1 MRKATLAS
9 IVVVALVVWLA
20 PTAAFANTADIIL
33 LVDESGSMNTEHAWI
48 SGMIAAL
55 DADLI
60 AAGATNNR
68 YGVVGFGGFQ
78 HVVAGDA
85 EPPHSHALN
94 ASAWGVASDIVANMT
109 PGFIDDG
116 GFEDGWGA
124 IQYAIANY
132 AFRADAVVNFILIT
146 DEDRDD
152 GTPLTMAQ
160 VEKLLIGHEVLLNAV
175 VNNPFGIPVA
185 GGALG
190 VDKDLN
196 AYFADGGGGY
206 TKSPGGIVGDGFGT
220 TETDYVA
227 LALNTGGAAWD
238 LNQLRAGGLTAASF
252 TEAFVD
258 VKVREIVPEPGTILL
273 LGMGLGLVGVMA
285 RRRRR
290 S

>member
-1 MRKATLAS
+1 MRRATLAS

-20 PTAAFANTADIIL
+20 PTTAFANTADIIL
-33 LVDESGSMNTEHAWI
+33 LVDESGSMSTEHAWI
-48 SGMIAAL
+48 PGMIASL
-55 DADLI
+55 EADLI
-60 AAGATNNR
+60 AAGVTSNR
-68 YGVVGFGGFQ
+68 YGVIGFGSAA
-78 HVVAGDA
+78 HAAGQA
-85 EPPHSHALN
+85 PHTHTLSGAD
-94 ASAWGVASDIVANMT
+94 WGVAADITANMV
-109 PGFIDDG
+109 PGFVDSG
-116 GFEDGWGA
+116 GIEDGWAA
-124 IQYAIANY
+124 IQFAIANY

-152 GTPLTMAQ
+152 TVALSFAQ
-160 VEKLLIGHEVLLNAV
+160 VEKLLMGHNVLLNAV
-175 VNNPFGIPVA
+175 VDNPFGIPTA

-206 TKSPGGIVGDGFGT
+206 TTSPGGIVGDGFGS

-227 LALNTGGAAWD
+227 LALGTGGAAWD
-238 LNQLRAGGLTAASF
+238 LIRLRDGGDIAASF

-273 LGMGLGLVGVMA
+273 LGMGLGVLGVVTV